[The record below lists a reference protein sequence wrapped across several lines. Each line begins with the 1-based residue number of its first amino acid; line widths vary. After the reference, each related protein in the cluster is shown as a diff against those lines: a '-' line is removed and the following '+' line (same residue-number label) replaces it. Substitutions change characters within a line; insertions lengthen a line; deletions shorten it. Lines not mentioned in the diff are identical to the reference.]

1 MQEIIDFDDNNMIA
15 HTPEGKLLTCI
26 LKQAVEDA
34 LYRHAPN
41 RPRTKFMKYHHKIN
55 FQNKINAI
63 KWLFTNS
70 ELLELCCFVVNVH
83 QDFIRKK
90 MIEIIGPNFIYPLVY
105 NVYKP

>member
-1 MQEIIDFDDNNMIA
+1 MEEIIDFDDNSMVA

-26 LKQAVEDA
+26 LTQAVEDA
-34 LYRHAPN
+34 LYRHTAN
-41 RPRTKFMKYHHKIN
+41 KTGTKNMKYHHRVN
-55 FQNKINAI
+55 FENKIDAI

-83 QDFIRKK
+83 QDSIRRK
-90 MIEIIGPNFIYPLVY
+90 MIDIIGADVIHPLVY

>member
-1 MQEIIDFDDNNMIA
+1 MEEIIDFDDNSMLA

-26 LKQAVEDA
+26 LTQAVEDA
-34 LYRHAPN
+34 LYRNATYKSG
-41 RPRTKFMKYHHKIN
+41 TKNMKYHHKIN
-55 FQNKINAI
+55 FENKIDAI

-83 QDFIRKK
+83 QDSIRKK
-90 MIEIIGPNFIYPLVY
+90 MIDIIGADVIHPLVY